1 MGRVSVA
8 HNAQS
13 KRRSMTRKSAAEV
26 ADGARDAPELRVV
39 RRADAAY
46 KIGPDLQ
53 LRVHLLRGM
62 RRPDGRHMSQLRR
75 RAGAA
80 AAPLPRARRGPPTMT
95 EERREW
101 NPRHRIVLSVAGSAD
116 VVRQRIRV
124 STGVRQRELPA
135 DLYQQPGGFET
146 LRPAMLFVHGNGDA
160 EKLKGILDWGQYV
173 SWGEAV
179 AVNGIVGVTF

>member
-1 MGRVSVA
+1 
-8 HNAQS
+8 
-13 KRRSMTRKSAAEV
+13 
-26 ADGARDAPELRVV
+26 
-39 RRADAAY
+39 
-46 KIGPDLQ
+46 
-53 LRVHLLRGM
+53 
-62 RRPDGRHMSQLRR
+62 
-75 RAGAA
+75 
-80 AAPLPRARRGPPTMT
+80 MT

-146 LRPAMLFVHGNGDA
+146 LRPAMLFVHGDGDA

-173 SWGEAV
+173 SWGEAKAGLDR
-179 AVNGIVGVTF
+179 AVINDAIDAYAAAVGDREPRLRVVTHPAGRHAFDVIDDDATSRQIIASAIEFMSSHL